1 MLANTMNPDQ
11 AASKEQ
17 SDQGSFCLQYRLPK
31 YKQMREQ
38 MTVENDQM
46 FSNSLFQMAV
56 TLTVPMVTS
65 LMIME

>member
-1 MLANTMNPDQ
+1 MVVNTMNPDQ
-11 AASKEQ
+11 TASKEQ

-38 MTVENDQM
+38 MTAEKDQNV
-46 FSNSLFQMAV
+46 FKLPFQMAV